1 MASSNQGAT
10 LEHHRSENQSI
21 LSISISPIAACRIFN
36 GLPRWHF
43 PVVTNPPVNTRDLR
57 DAGSIP
63 GSGRSPGGMTTHSS
77 ILVWRIPWTEEPG
90 GLYSIGPY
98 RVVHD

>member
-10 LEHHRSENQSI
+10 LEHRRSKNQSI
-21 LSISISPIAACRIFN
+21 LSINILPIAACRIFN
-36 GLPRWHF
+36 GLPKWHF
-43 PVVTNPPVNTRDLR
+43 PVVTNPPANTRDLG

-63 GSGRSPGGMTTHSS
+63 GLGRSPGGRTHSS

-90 GLYSIGPY
+90 GLYSIGP
-98 RVVHD
+98 